1 MINLKKMTFP
11 GGLGHT
17 RFSSATAN
25 EKVVPE
31 LPIDKGKRV
40 SQQRPHLLNPIGWN
54 RAAGVISLAGVA
66 NSGHVSD
73 VHDVIQNQ

>member
-1 MINLKKMTFP
+1 VIHLKKMTFP

-17 RFSSATAN
+17 RISSATAN

-31 LPIDKGKRV
+31 LQIDRGKRV
-40 SQQRPHLLNPIGWN
+40 PQQRPHLLNPIGWN
-54 RAAGVISLAGVA
+54 LAAWVISLACVA
-66 NSGHVSD
+66 NSGNVSD